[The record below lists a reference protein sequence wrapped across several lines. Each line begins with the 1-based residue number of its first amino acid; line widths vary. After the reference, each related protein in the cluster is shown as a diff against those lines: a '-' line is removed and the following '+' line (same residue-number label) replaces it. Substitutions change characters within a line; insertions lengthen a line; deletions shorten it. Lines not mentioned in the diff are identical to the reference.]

1 MHRKFEPTYTELIA
15 FSFLGVITVGG
26 LLLLLP
32 ISSADGTWTTPL
44 TAFFTA
50 TSATCVT
57 GLVVTDTYTHWSFF
71 GQLIILAMIQ
81 IGGLGFMTVMTA
93 FAVAM
98 RKKIGLH
105 ERTLLMQAAGSM
117 THGGLIRL
125 TRRIITITAFFEF
138 LGACLLSIR
147 FIPQM
152 GFAEGIWNA
161 VFHSVSAFC
170 NAGFDI
176 MGKYGSFSSFTK
188 YVGDPLVSLT
198 LIFLIVVG
206 GIGFLVWDDLI
217 KNKFHYGKYDLH
229 TKLVLDTTGILILSG
244 WVIFLLTEAN
254 SSLSGMPFGEKLLAS
269 LFQSVTPRT
278 AGFNTIDTAK
288 LSDGG
293 TILTLFL
300 MFIGGSP
307 GSTAGGIKTTTI
319 AVLLLDTIATATMQ
333 SSINIHKRK
342 LDDAMVKRAS
352 AIAIVYG
359 FGIMVASFA
368 IYALEP
374 FGMKETL
381 FEVTSAVG
389 TVGLSM
395 GITPQLCSVSRLI
408 LMLMMFAGR
417 VGGLSFVLLLGEK
430 RKGRVTELPTENILI
445 G

>member
-1 MHRKFEPTYTELIA
+1 MHKKFEPTYTELIA

-71 GQLIILAMIQ
+71 GQLVILAMIQ

-93 FAVAM
+93 FAVAI

-105 ERTLLMQAAGSM
+105 ERSLLMQAAGSM

-293 TILTLFL
+293 TILTIFL
-300 MFIGGSP
+300 MFVGGSP

-333 SSINIHKRK
+333 SSITIHKRR
-342 LDDAMVKRAS
+342 LDDTMVKRAS
-352 AIAIVYG
+352 AIATVYG
-359 FGIMVASFA
+359 LGIMAASFA
-368 IYALEP
+368 IYSLEP
-374 FGMKETL
+374 LGMKETL

-430 RKGRVTELPTENILI
+430 RKTRPTELPTENILI

>member
-1 MHRKFEPTYTELIA
+1 MHKKFEPTYTELIA

-71 GQLIILAMIQ
+71 GQLVILAMIQ

-93 FAVAM
+93 FAVAI

-105 ERTLLMQAAGSM
+105 ERSLLMQAAGSM
-117 THGGLIRL
+117 SHGGLIRL
-125 TRRIITITAFFEF
+125 TRRIIAITAFFGF
-138 LGACLLSIR
+138 LGACMLSIR

-152 GFAEGIWNA
+152 GLAEGIWNA
-161 VFHSVSAFC
+161 IFHSVSAFC

-176 MGKYGSFSSFTK
+176 MGKYGPFSSFTG

-198 LIFLIVVG
+198 LISLIVVG
-206 GIGFLVWDDLI
+206 GIGFLVWDDII

-244 WVIFLLTEAN
+244 WVIFLLTEADE
-254 SSLSGMPFGEKLLAS
+254 SLAGMPLGEKILAS
-269 LFQSVTPRT
+269 LFQSITPRT
-278 AGFNTIDTAK
+278 AGFNTIDTAS

>member
-1 MHRKFEPTYTELIA
+1 
-15 FSFLGVITVGG
+15 
-26 LLLLLP
+26 
-32 ISSADGTWTTPL
+32 
-44 TAFFTA
+44 
-50 TSATCVT
+50 
-57 GLVVTDTYTHWSFF
+57 
-71 GQLIILAMIQ
+71 
-81 IGGLGFMTVMTA
+81 
-93 FAVAM
+93 
-98 RKKIGLH
+98 
-105 ERTLLMQAAGSM
+105 SM

-293 TILTLFL
+293 TILTIFL
-300 MFIGGSP
+300 MFVGGSP

-333 SSINIHKRK
+333 SSITIHKRR
-342 LDDAMVKRAS
+342 LDDTMVKRAS
-352 AIAIVYG
+352 AIATVYG
-359 FGIMVASFA
+359 LGIMAASFA
-368 IYALEP
+368 IYSLEP
-374 FGMKETL
+374 LGMKETL

-430 RKGRVTELPTENILI
+430 RKTRPTELPTENILI

>member
-1 MHRKFEPTYTELIA
+1 MHRKFEPTYTQLIA

-32 ISSADGTWTTPL
+32 ISSTDGTWTEPL

-71 GQLIILAMIQ
+71 GQLVILTMIQ

-105 ERTLLMQAAGSM
+105 ERSLLMQSAGFMS
-117 THGGLIRL
+117 HGGLIRL
-125 TRRIITITAFFEF
+125 TRRIITITALFEF

-147 FIPQM
+147 FVPQM
-152 GFAEGIWNA
+152 GLAEGVWNA

-176 MGKYGSFSSFTK
+176 MGKYAPFSSFTR

-198 LIFLIVVG
+198 LVFLIVVG
-206 GIGFLVWDDLI
+206 GIGFLVWDDII
-217 KNKFHYGKYDLH
+217 KNKFHYERYELH

-254 SSLSGMPFGEKLLAS
+254 GSLSGMPFGEKLLAA
-269 LFQSVTPRT
+269 LFQSITPRT
-278 AGFNTIDTAK
+278 AGFNTIDMAK

-293 TILTLFL
+293 AILTIFF
-300 MFIGGSP
+300 MFVGGSP

-319 AVLLLDTIATATMQ
+319 AVLLLDAIATAGMQ
-333 SSINIHKRK
+333 SSITIHKRR

-352 AIAIVYG
+352 AIAMVYG
-359 FGIMVASFA
+359 FGIMAAAFA

-374 FGMKETL
+374 FGMKETI

-395 GITPQLCSVSRLI
+395 GITPQLCAASRLI

-430 RKGRVTELPTENILI
+430 RKTRLTELPTENILI

>member
-1 MHRKFEPTYTELIA
+1 MHKKLEPTYTQLIA
-15 FSFLGVITVGG
+15 LSFFGVIAVGG
-26 LLLLLP
+26 LLLTLP
-32 ISSADGTWTTPL
+32 ISSADGAWTSPL

-57 GLVVTDTYTHWSFF
+57 GLVVADTYTHWSFF
-71 GQLIILAMIQ
+71 GQLVVLSMIQ
-81 IGGLGFMTVMTA
+81 VGGLGFMTVMTA

-105 ERTLLMQAAGSM
+105 ERSLLMQAAGSM

-138 LGACLLSIR
+138 LGACLLAIR

-152 GFAEGIWNA
+152 GLAEGVWNA

-176 MGKYGSFSSFTK
+176 MGKYGQYCSFTG
-188 YVGDPLVSLT
+188 YVGDALVSLT
-198 LIFLIVVG
+198 LCSLIVLG
-206 GIGFLVWDDLI
+206 GIGFLVWDDII
-217 KNKFHYGKYDLH
+217 KNRFHYEKYELH
-229 TKLVLDTTGILILSG
+229 TKLVLNTTAILILGG
-244 WVIFLLTEAN
+244 WAIFLLTEAN
-254 SSLSGMPFGEKLLAS
+254 GDLAGLTLKEKLLAS
-269 LFQSVTPRT
+269 LFQSITPRT
-278 AGFNTIDTAK
+278 AGFNTIDMSK

-293 TILTLFL
+293 ALTTIFL

-307 GSTAGGIKTTTI
+307 GSTAGGVKTTTI

-333 SSINIHKRK
+333 SSINIHKRRI
-342 LDDAMVKRAS
+342 DDAMVKRAS
-352 AIAIVYG
+352 AIVTVYAVG
-359 FGIMVASFA
+359 VIAAAFA
-368 IYALEP
+368 IYAMEP
-374 FGMKETL
+374 YGMIQTI

-389 TVGLSM
+389 TVGLTM
-395 GITPQLCSVSRLI
+395 GITPQLCAASKLI

-430 RKGRVTELPTENILI
+430 RKVRVTELPTENILI

>member
-1 MHRKFEPTYTELIA
+1 MYKKFEPTYTELIA

-71 GQLIILAMIQ
+71 GQLVILAMIQ

-93 FAVAM
+93 FAVAI

-105 ERTLLMQAAGSM
+105 ERSLLMQAAGSM

-125 TRRIITITAFFEF
+125 TRRIIAITAFFEF
-138 LGACLLSIR
+138 LGACMLSIR

-152 GFAEGIWNA
+152 GLAEGIWNA
-161 VFHSVSAFC
+161 IFHSVSAFC

-176 MGKYGSFSSFTK
+176 MGKYGPFSSFTG

-198 LIFLIVVG
+198 LISLIVVG
-206 GIGFLVWDDLI
+206 GIGFLVWDDII

-244 WVIFLLTEAN
+244 WVIFLLTEADE
-254 SSLSGMPFGEKLLAS
+254 SLAGMPLGEKILAS
-269 LFQSVTPRT
+269 LFQSITPRT
-278 AGFNTIDTAK
+278 AGFNTIDTAS

>member
-1 MHRKFEPTYTELIA
+1 MHKKFEPTYTELIA

-71 GQLIILAMIQ
+71 GQLVILAMIQ

-93 FAVAM
+93 FAVAI

-105 ERTLLMQAAGSM
+105 ERSLLMQAAGSM

-125 TRRIITITAFFEF
+125 TRRIIAITAFFEF
-138 LGACLLSIR
+138 LGACMLSIR

-152 GFAEGIWNA
+152 GLAEGIWNA
-161 VFHSVSAFC
+161 IFHSVSAFC

-176 MGKYGSFSSFTK
+176 MGKYGPFSSFTG

-198 LIFLIVVG
+198 LISLIVVG
-206 GIGFLVWDDLI
+206 GIGFLVWDDII

-244 WVIFLLTEAN
+244 WVIFLLTEADE
-254 SSLSGMPFGEKLLAS
+254 SLAGMPLGEKILAS
-269 LFQSVTPRT
+269 LFQSITPRT
-278 AGFNTIDTAK
+278 AGFNTIDTAS

>member
-1 MHRKFEPTYTELIA
+1 MNKKFEPTYTELIA
-15 FSFLGVITVGG
+15 FSFFGVITVGG
-26 LLLLLP
+26 LLLILP
-32 ISSADGTWTTPL
+32 ISSADGTWTEPL

-71 GQLIILAMIQ
+71 GQLVVLSMIQ

-105 ERTLLMQAAGSM
+105 ERSLLMQAAGSM

-125 TRRIITITAFFEF
+125 TRRIITITAFFEL
-138 LGACLLSIR
+138 LGACLLAIR
-147 FIPQM
+147 FVPQM

-161 VFHSVSAFC
+161 IFHSVSAFC

-176 MGKYGSFSSFTK
+176 MGKYGQFCSLTG
-188 YVGDPLVSLT
+188 YVGDALVSLT
-198 LIFLIVVG
+198 VCSLIAVG
-206 GIGFLVWDDLI
+206 GIGFLVWDDII
-217 KNKFHYGKYDLH
+217 KNRFHYGKYELH
-229 TKLVLDTTGILILSG
+229 TKLVLNTTAILILGG
-244 WVIFLLTEAN
+244 WVAFFLTEADGD
-254 SSLSGMPFGEKLLAS
+254 LAGLTLKEKLLAS
-269 LFQSVTPRT
+269 LFQSITPRT
-278 AGFNTIDTAK
+278 AGFNTIDMSK

-293 TILTLFL
+293 AFLTIFL
-300 MFIGGSP
+300 MFVGGSP
-307 GSTAGGIKTTTI
+307 GSTAGGVKTTTI

-333 SSINIHKRK
+333 SSITIHKRR
-342 LDDAMVKRAS
+342 LDDAIVKRAS
-352 AIAIVYG
+352 AIVTVYG
-359 FGIMVASFA
+359 FGIMAAAFA
-368 IYALEP
+368 VYALEP
-374 FGMKETL
+374 VGLKEAV

-389 TVGLSM
+389 TVGLTM
-395 GITPQLCSVSRLI
+395 GITPQLCAGSRLI

-430 RKGRVTELPTENILI
+430 RKTRLTELPTENILI

>member
-1 MHRKFEPTYTELIA
+1 MNKKFEPTYTELIA
-15 FSFLGVITVGG
+15 FSFFGVITVGG
-26 LLLLLP
+26 LLLTLP
-32 ISSADGTWTTPL
+32 ISSADRAWTDPL

-57 GLVVTDTYTHWSFF
+57 GLVVADTYTHWSFF
-71 GQLIILAMIQ
+71 GQLVVISMIQ

-105 ERTLLMQAAGSM
+105 ERSLLMQAAGSM
-117 THGGLIRL
+117 SHGGLIRL
-125 TRRIITITAFFEF
+125 TRRIITITAFFEL
-138 LGACLLSIR
+138 LGACLLAIR

-152 GFAEGIWNA
+152 GFAEGLWNA
-161 VFHSVSAFC
+161 IFHSVSAFC

-176 MGKYGSFSSFTK
+176 MGKYGQFCSLTG
-188 YVGDPLVSLT
+188 YVGDALVSLT
-198 LIFLIVVG
+198 IGSLIVVG

-217 KNKFHYGKYDLH
+217 KNRFHYGKYELH
-229 TKLVLDTTGILILSG
+229 TKLVLNTTAILILVG
-244 WVIFLLTEAN
+244 WVAFFLTEADGD
-254 SSLSGMPFGEKLLAS
+254 LAGLTLKEKLLAS
-269 LFQSVTPRT
+269 LFQSITPRT
-278 AGFNTIDTAK
+278 AGFNTIDMSK

-293 TILTLFL
+293 AFLTIFL
-300 MFIGGSP
+300 MFVGGSP
-307 GSTAGGIKTTTI
+307 GSTAGGVKTTTI

-333 SSINIHKRK
+333 SSITIHKRR
-342 LDDAMVKRAS
+342 LDDAIVKRAS
-352 AIAIVYG
+352 AIVTVYG
-359 FGIMVASFA
+359 LGIMAAAFA

-374 FGMKETL
+374 YGLKEAI

-389 TVGLSM
+389 TVGLTM
-395 GITPQLCSVSRLI
+395 GITPQLHAASRLI

-430 RKGRVTELPTENILI
+430 RKARLTELPTENILI

>member
-1 MHRKFEPTYTELIA
+1 MHKKFEPTYTELIA

-71 GQLIILAMIQ
+71 GQLVILAMIQ

-93 FAVAM
+93 FAVAI

-105 ERTLLMQAAGSM
+105 ERSLLMQAAGSM

-125 TRRIITITAFFEF
+125 TRRIIAITAFFEF
-138 LGACLLSIR
+138 LGACMLSIR

-152 GFAEGIWNA
+152 GLAEGIWNA
-161 VFHSVSAFC
+161 IFHSVSAFC

-176 MGKYGSFSSFTK
+176 MGKYGPFSSFTG

-198 LIFLIVVG
+198 LISLIVVG
-206 GIGFLVWDDLI
+206 GIGFLVWDDII

-244 WVIFLLTEAN
+244 WVIFLLTEADE
-254 SSLSGMPFGEKLLAS
+254 SLAGMPLGEKILAS
-269 LFQSVTPRT
+269 LFQSITPRT
-278 AGFNTIDTAK
+278 AGFNTIDTAS

-359 FGIMVASFA
+359 FGIMVASSRSMRWS
-368 IYALEP
+368 L
-374 FGMKETL
+374 
-381 FEVTSAVG
+381 SA
-389 TVGLSM
+389 
-395 GITPQLCSVSRLI
+395 
-408 LMLMMFAGR
+408 
-417 VGGLSFVLLLGEK
+417 
-430 RKGRVTELPTENILI
+430 
-445 G
+445 